1 MLGWLAGWLVG
12 VLMVGYLPVVWL
24 VDGLAVGRLV
34 GRFVGWLVGRLVRS
48 CLIVGC
54 VGAICQEG
62 GRLLGECPHVLIWCP
77 HCSTPDGPALQY
89 TVRAGLG
96 PALQVLICC
105 IAHAHIDVC
114 GGVSRR
120 QLSAG
125 LSVGR
130 SGSWSVRR
138 SVGRLVG
145 RLVGC
150 GGVLI
155 VISTCIEICI
165 YCYAFR
171 ERPRD
176 M

>member
-1 MLGWLAGWLVG
+1 M
-12 VLMVGYLPVVWL
+12 
-24 VDGLAVGRLV
+24 
-34 GRFVGWLVGRLVRS
+34 
-48 CLIVGC
+48 IVGC